1 MWILR
6 FIKNISSKPFKLF
19 NRSRMAICIGDRE
32 KALELL
38 RKAIIKKQKS
48 PEIALYDP
56 DFEFIRD
63 DPRFQMLLEEFIEGQ
78 EIHSNIVTIQ
88 PY

>member
-1 MWILR
+1 M
-6 FIKNISSKPFKLF
+6 FKDIKSLLKDKDKEYDCA
-19 NRSRMAICIGDRE
+19 RYYAICIGDRE
-32 KALELL
+32 KALVQL

-78 EIHSNIVTIQ
+78 EIHSNIETIQ
-88 PY
+88 LY